1 MTCAPP
7 TTRETI
13 DALRHLSSVL
23 EIDCAYALRGRFH
36 FPLPDDWSL
45 ALSAD
50 SAGRFRLEACVRS
63 SPMSTLWVKASDDC
77 RLEAVAVALQDE
89 VLTLA

>member
-7 TTRETI
+7 TTRQTI
-13 DALRHLSSVL
+13 HALRRLSRAL

-36 FPLPDDWSL
+36 FPLSDDWSL
-45 ALSAD
+45 ALSTD
-50 SAGRFRLEACVRS
+50 SAGRFRLQACVRS
-63 SPMSTLWVKASDDC
+63 SPVSTLWAKAADDR